1 MRYAIVLAAGALA
14 CWLLAVV
21 GPAGAQETTTEP
33 PAGPAA
39 VQGQPAPAP
48 APLTVPPGILLAP
61 QTSVPP
67 GADPRGP
74 VQSCPDQGQRLEL
87 IV

>member
-48 APLTVPPGILLAP
+48 LTVPPGILLAP